1 MRLAIVHD
9 YLNQYGGAERVLEAL
24 HEIFPDAPVYTSLYE
39 PGALPESFKA
49 WDIRTSFLQR
59 IPLSHRYHRALL
71 LLYPAAFESF
81 DLSSYDVVLSM
92 SSAWAKGVVTP
103 PGTAHVNY
111 CLTPMRFA
119 WNYAEYVEREKI
131 GRAAR
136 AMLPAAMH
144 YLRMWDVTT
153 AQRVDRFVA
162 ISSAVQARIRK
173 YYRREADLLFP
184 PVDAEQI
191 PLGTGGGEEF
201 LVVSRLVPY
210 KRIDLAVAACSR
222 IGAPLTVMGDGR
234 DRAELAAKA
243 GPTVRF
249 VGQASDAE
257 RAAALGRC
265 RAFLFPGEEDFGIA
279 PVEAMAAGR
288 PVIAYRGGGALDTV
302 IEGVTG
308 ELFGPQTVDALADR
322 LLNFDPST
330 YDSDA
335 IRNHALQFGR
345 SHFQRAI
352 SEYLHE
358 AQDSARERG
367 VFAHPVAPSV

>member
-24 HEIFPDAPVYTSLYE
+24 HEVFPDAPVYTSLYE
-39 PGALPESFKA
+39 PSALPGHLRT

-81 DLSSYDVVLSM
+81 DLSGYDIVLSI
-92 SSAWAKGVVTP
+92 SSAWAKGVITP
-103 PGTAHVNY
+103 PNTIHVNY

-119 WNYAEYVEREKI
+119 WNYSEYVERERI
-131 GRAAR
+131 GSAAR
-136 AMLPAAMH
+136 AVLPVATH
-144 YLRMWDVTT
+144 YLRLWDVAT

-162 ISSAVQARIRK
+162 ISSVVRSRIQK
-173 YYRREADLLFP
+173 YYRREADLIYP

-191 PLGTGGGEEF
+191 PLGTGDGEDF

-222 IGAPLTVMGDGR
+222 IGAPLTIMGDGR

-249 VGQASDAE
+249 LGHVSDAE
-257 RAAALGRC
+257 RSGALGRC
-265 RAFLFPGEEDFGIA
+265 KAFLFPGEEDFGIA

-288 PVIAYRGGGALDTV
+288 PVIAYGGGGALDTV
-302 IEGVTG
+302 VDGVTG
-308 ELFGPQTVDALADR
+308 QLFAPQTVDALAER
-322 LLNFDPST
+322 LTTFDASRYRPE
-330 YDSDA
+330 A
-335 IRNHALQFGR
+335 IRGHALQFAR
-345 SHFQRAI
+345 SRFQRAI
-352 SEYLHE
+352 KQYLEE
-358 AQDSARERG
+358 ALEQGRNARA
-367 VFAHPVAPSV
+367 FARPQAPSV